1 MRGPVGAWRER
12 KVRSVSKRG
21 AYLESL
27 RETFD
32 CAYRVLTSERFKKME
47 GLNNEVPFFVL
58 RYKPEW
64 EPTVDEELSRLR
76 RRLREEHYR
85 LTDVDVFALAVEI
98 WKGSPF
104 FGQMLSMEE
113 GLPPETFRDALS
125 KVIDV
130 ESVLAPAIKRAVDE
144 AGGEDSV
151 DTVLL
156 SGVHHLFPLVRTHML
171 LNCLQPL
178 LGRVPLVVTFPGS
191 YHQSPSTH
199 SALVLFDQISQ
210 DNYYRAFDLVG
221 FSLTLEPSAN

>member
-1 MRGPVGAWRER
+1 M
-12 KVRSVSKRG
+12 RSVSKRG

-58 RYKPEW
+58 RYKPDW
-64 EPTVDEELSRLR
+64 EPNVGEELARLR
-76 RRLREEHYR
+76 RRLREERYR
-85 LTDVDVFALAVEI
+85 LADIDVFALAVET
-98 WKGSPF
+98 WKRSPF

-144 AGGEDSV
+144 VGGEENV
-151 DTVLL
+151 DAVLL

-171 LNCLQPL
+171 LSCLQPL

-210 DNYYRAFDLVG
+210 DNYYRAFDLVD

>member
-1 MRGPVGAWRER
+1 M
-12 KVRSVSKRG
+12 SKLG

-58 RYKPEW
+58 RYKPDW
-64 EPTVDEELSRLR
+64 EPNVGEELSRLR
-76 RRLREEHYR
+76 RRLREERYH
-85 LTDVDVFALAVEI
+85 LADIDVFALAVEI

-130 ESVLAPAIKRAVDE
+130 EGMLAPAIKRAVDE
-144 AGGEDSV
+144 AGGEENV
-151 DTVLL
+151 DAVLL

-178 LGRVPLVVTFPGS
+178 LGRVPLVVTFQGS

-210 DNYYRAFDLVG
+210 DNYYRAFDLVD
-221 FSLTLEPSAN
+221 FSLTLEPSEN

>member
-1 MRGPVGAWRER
+1 M
-12 KVRSVSKRG
+12 SKRG
-21 AYLESL
+21 AYLDSL

-32 CAYRVLTSERFKKME
+32 CAFRVLTSERFKKME

-76 RRLREEHYR
+76 RRLREERYR
-85 LTDVDVFALAVEI
+85 LADIDVFALAAGF
-98 WKGSPF
+98 WMSSPA
-104 FGQMLSMEE
+104 FGRMLSTEAT
-113 GLPPETFRDALS
+113 LRPPERFRRALS
-125 KVIDV
+125 RVIDV

-144 AGGEDSV
+144 AGGEENV
-151 DTVLL
+151 DAVLL
-156 SGVHHLFPLVRTHML
+156 SGVHHLFPLVRTHLL

-199 SALVLFDQISQ
+199 SALVLFDQVSQ
-210 DNYYRAFDLVG
+210 DNYYRAFDLVK
-221 FSLTLEPSAN
+221 F

>member
-1 MRGPVGAWRER
+1 M
-12 KVRSVSKRG
+12 SKRG
-21 AYLESL
+21 AYLDSL

-32 CAYRVLTSERFKKME
+32 CAFRVLTSERFTKME
-47 GLNNEVPFFVL
+47 GLGNEVPFFVL

-76 RRLREEHYR
+76 RRLREERYGMA
-85 LTDVDVFALAVEI
+85 DIDVFALAVGI
-98 WKGSPF
+98 WKDSPVF
-104 FGQMLSMEE
+104 DQMLSMEAQLDPDVFQA
-113 GLPPETFRDALS
+113 GLRG
-125 KVIDV
+125 VIDV
-130 ESVLAPAIKRAVDE
+130 EGVLAPAIKTAVDG
-144 AGGEDSV
+144 AGGEESV
-151 DTVLL
+151 DAILL
-156 SGVHHLFPLVRTHML
+156 SGVHHLFPLVRTHLL

-210 DNYYRAFDLVG
+210 DNYYRAFDLVD

>member
-1 MRGPVGAWRER
+1 M
-12 KVRSVSKRG
+12 SKRG
-21 AYLESL
+21 AYLDSL

-32 CAYRVLTSERFKKME
+32 CAFRVLTSECFKRME
-47 GLNNEVPFFVL
+47 GLGNEVPFFVL

-76 RRLREEHYR
+76 RRLREERYR
-85 LTDVDVFALAVEI
+85 LADIDVFALAAGF
-98 WKGSPF
+98 WMSSPAF
-104 FGQMLSMEE
+104 CRMLSMEATL
-113 GLPPETFRDALS
+113 LPPERFRRALS
-125 KVIDV
+125 RVIDV
-130 ESVLAPAIKRAVDE
+130 ESVLAPAIKEAVVE

-151 DTVLL
+151 DAVLL
-156 SGVHHLFPLVRTHML
+156 SGVHHLFPLVRTHLL

-210 DNYYRAFDLVG
+210 DNYYRAIDLVDS
-221 FSLTLEPSAN
+221 SLTLEPSAN

>member
-1 MRGPVGAWRER
+1 M
-12 KVRSVSKRG
+12 SKRG
-21 AYLESL
+21 AYLDSL

-32 CAYRVLTSERFKKME
+32 CAFRVLTSERFKKME
-47 GLNNEVPFFVL
+47 GLGNEVPFFVL

-64 EPTVDEELSRLR
+64 EPTVDEELARLR
-76 RRLREEHYR
+76 RRLCEAHYR
-85 LTDVDVFALAVEI
+85 RREARYRLASVDVFALAVGI

-104 FGQMLSMEE
+104 FNQMLAMEAQLDLDVFQT
-113 GLPPETFRDALS
+113 GLRG
-125 KVIDV
+125 VIDV
-130 ESVLAPAIKRAVDE
+130 EGVLAPAIKKAVDE
-144 AGGEDSV
+144 TRKEGNV
-151 DTVLL
+151 DAVLL
-156 SGVHHLFPLVRTHML
+156 SGVHHLFPLVRTHLL

-210 DNYYRAFDLVG
+210 DNYYRAFDLVD

>member
-1 MRGPVGAWRER
+1 M
-12 KVRSVSKRG
+12 SKRG

-27 RETFD
+27 WETFD

-47 GLNNEVPFFVL
+47 GLGNEVPFFVL
-58 RYKPEW
+58 RYKPDW
-64 EPTVDEELSRLR
+64 EPNVGEELARLL
-76 RRLREEHYR
+76 RRLREERYR
-85 LTDVDVFALAVEI
+85 LADVDVFALAVEI

-130 ESVLAPAIKRAVDE
+130 EGVLAPAIKRAVDE
-144 AGGEDSV
+144 AGGEENV
-151 DTVLL
+151 DAVLL
-156 SGVHHLFPLVRTHML
+156 SGVHHLFPLVRTHLL

-178 LGRVPLVVTFPGS
+178 LGRVSLVVTFPGS

-210 DNYYRAFDLVG
+210 DNYYRAFDLVD

>member
-1 MRGPVGAWRER
+1 M
-12 KVRSVSKRG
+12 SKLG

-58 RYKPEW
+58 RYKPDW
-64 EPTVDEELSRLR
+64 EPNVGEELSRLR
-76 RRLREEHYR
+76 RRLREERYH
-85 LTDVDVFALAVEI
+85 LADIDVFALAVEI

-130 ESVLAPAIKRAVDE
+130 EGMLAPAIKRAVDE
-144 AGGEDSV
+144 AGGEENV
-151 DTVLL
+151 DAVLL
-156 SGVHHLFPLVRTHML
+156 SGVHHLVRTHML

-210 DNYYRAFDLVG
+210 DNYYRAFDLVD
-221 FSLTLEPSAN
+221 FSLTLEPSEN

>member
-1 MRGPVGAWRER
+1 MSR
-12 KVRSVSKRG
+12 RG

-27 RETFD
+27 WETFD

-47 GLNNEVPFFVL
+47 GLGNEVPFFVL
-58 RYKPEW
+58 RYKPDW
-64 EPTVDEELSRLR
+64 EPNVGEELDRLL
-76 RRLREEHYR
+76 RRLREERYR
-85 LTDVDVFALAVEI
+85 LADVDVFALAVEI
-98 WKGSPF
+98 WKESPF

-130 ESVLAPAIKRAVDE
+130 EGVLAPAIKRAVDE
-144 AGGEDSV
+144 AGGEENV
-151 DTVLL
+151 DAVLL
-156 SGVHHLFPLVRTHML
+156 SGVHHLFPLVRTHLL

-178 LGRVPLVVTFPGS
+178 LGRVPMVVTFPGS

-210 DNYYRAFDLVG
+210 DNYYRAFDLVD

>member
-1 MRGPVGAWRER
+1 M
-12 KVRSVSKRG
+12 SKRG
-21 AYLESL
+21 AYLDSL

-32 CAYRVLTSERFKKME
+32 CAFRVLTSERFKKME
-47 GLNNEVPFFVL
+47 GLGNEVPFFVL

-76 RRLREEHYR
+76 RRLREERYR
-85 LTDVDVFALAVEI
+85 LADIDVFALAAGF
-98 WKGSPF
+98 WMSSPAF
-104 FGQMLSMEE
+104 DRMLSTEATL
-113 GLPPETFRDALS
+113 LPPERFWRALS
-125 KVIDV
+125 RVIDV
-130 ESVLAPAIKRAVDE
+130 ESVLAPAIRKAVDE
-144 AGGEDSV
+144 VGGEDSV
-151 DTVLL
+151 DAVLL
-156 SGVHHLFPLVRTHML
+156 SGVHHLFPLVRTHLL

-210 DNYYRAFDLVG
+210 DNYYRVFDLVD